1 MLFSSFSLCLSSRL
15 LFSPNGLVTRKF
27 SSLSSSRRLL
37 ESSLWFNMSGR
48 NQMRPSSDLTKFRSI
63 FGQSKHIV
71 AITGAGISAES
82 GVPTFRGSGGL
93 WRTYRATEL
102 ATPSAF
108 ERNPSLVW
116 EFYSYRREVVLT
128 KSPNAAHIALAEA
141 ETRLAQE
148 GRKLVIITQNIDE
161 LHRKAGSSNVIEL
174 HGTLFK
180 TRCLKCGDVSANYD
194 SPICE
199 ALRGKGSPDADTM
212 ESVIKID
219 QLPHCKKPG
228 CHGLLRPNVVWFN
241 ESLHES
247 DLRLAEQQLTQCDLV
262 LVIGTSSAVYPA
274 ASLAPSAAARGVP
287 VAEFNIEETSATN
300 DFGFHFQGP
309 CGKTLP
315 AALAP

>member
-1 MLFSSFSLCLSSRL
+1 MFA
-15 LFSPNGLVTRKF
+15 VTQ
-27 SSLSSSRRLL
+27 S
-37 ESSLWFNMSGR
+37 
-48 NQMRPSSDLTKFRSI
+48 RPSSDLSKFRSI
-63 FGQSKHIV
+63 FAQSKHIV

-93 WRTYRATEL
+93 WRTFRATEL

-128 KSPNAAHIALAEA
+128 KSPNPAHIALAEA
-141 ETRLAQE
+141 EARLKEE

-161 LHRKAGSSNVIEL
+161 LHHKAGSTNIIEL

-180 TRCLKCGDVSANYD
+180 TRCLKCGHIDSNYD

-199 ALRGKGSPDADTM
+199 ALRGKGSPDPNIM
-212 ESVIKID
+212 ESVIPIHD
-219 QLPHCKKPG
+219 LPHCKKTG
-228 CHGLLRPNVVWFN
+228 CNGLLRPNVVWFN
-241 ESLHES
+241 ESLRSE
-247 DLRLAEQQLTQCDLV
+247 DLQSAEKEMSACDLV

-274 ASLAPSAAARGVP
+274 ANLAPAAAARGVP

-315 AALAP
+315 AALAL